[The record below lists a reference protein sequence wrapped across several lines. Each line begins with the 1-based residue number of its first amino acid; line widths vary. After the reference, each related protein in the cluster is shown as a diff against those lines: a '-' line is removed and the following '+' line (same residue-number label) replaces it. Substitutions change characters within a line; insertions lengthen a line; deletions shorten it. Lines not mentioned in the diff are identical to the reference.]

1 MTPQHSVRHVAAL
14 EDDTPSEN
22 TPYGSLDDFGLDPGC
37 TRGVAVDSLEPGTR
51 VVVGTSHSCY
61 RFVIT
66 DPARRRGTVT
76 GGTIFPEPSEVRIDG
91 ATAGG
96 SVIKAGWIGV
106 GLRMEITFG
115 MKRITTSCVKVLMV
129 DKVSVAA

>member
-1 MTPQHSVRHVAAL
+1 MNTQNSARDLPVQDIETGAHSDPL
-14 EDDTPSEN
+14 GT
-22 TPYGSLDDFGLDPGC
+22 LDDFALDPGC

-61 RFVIT
+61 RFVVS
-66 DPARRRGTVT
+66 DPERRRGTVT
-76 GGTIFPEPSEVRIDG
+76 GGRLFSEPTDVRIDG

-106 GLRMEITFG
+106 GLRMELTVG
-115 MKRITTSCVKVLMV
+115 SKRVTTSCVKFLAV
-129 DKVSVAA
+129 DKVPVAA